1 MKHICVLPWISIDR
15 NRTRA
20 SDEISLTPCCLY
32 ESKQS
37 HTDIKEYWNSK
48 EIVNLR
54 TEFLEG
60 KMPDGCRLCW
70 DNERKGFKSLRQSVN
85 KGRLQTYKSR
95 LWQTK
100 LQQKPAQVKYTAGT
114 QCNLACRMCLPTFS
128 TKVKKVWEIVER
140 KANTEVDD
148 LLDNADYILANRHSV
163 DYIDITGG
171 EPFFHKN
178 VKKLL
183 HELIRT
189 NDNKHIT
196 LHIVTNATR
205 IDQHTVNLL
214 KQFKDVVLSISMDG
228 VGKVQEYIRPGCSW
242 ETLENNIRLLKQN
255 NFSLQVVS
263 TISVLN
269 IIHLEDLET
278 WCKYNDMHWANPA
291 PIYNPAEFSPH
302 NLPFQLHD
310 DVPEKYKK
318 YLNRGMT
325 EDPVNFIKDLD
336 RYWGTDIVKYMPEW
350 DKVFNNLH
358 WRNSNKL
365 VNMEQVA
372 RRYVG

>member
-1 MKHICVLPWISIDR
+1 MPWISIDR
-15 NRTRA
+15 NRTRS
-20 SDEISLTPCCLY
+20 SDQISLTPCCLY
-32 ESKQS
+32 ESKQR

-48 EIVNLR
+48 EIFNLR
-54 TEFLEG
+54 KEFLNG

-70 DNERKGFKSLRQSVN
+70 EHERNGIKSLRQVVN
-85 KGRLQTYKSR
+85 KGRILTYRTR
-95 LWQTK
+95 LKHTHLDQG
-100 LQQKPAQVKYTAGT
+100 PAQVKYNVGT

-128 TKVKKVWEIVER
+128 SKVKKVWDIMDR
-140 KANTEVDD
+140 KVNTKVDD
-148 LLDNADYILANRHSV
+148 LLDNADYILANRQNI

-189 NDNKHIT
+189 GDNEHIT

-205 IDQHTVNLL
+205 VDQHTVNLL
-214 KQFKDVVLSISMDG
+214 KQFKNVVLSISMDG

-242 ETLENNIRLLKQN
+242 ETLENNINLLKQN
-255 NFSLQVVS
+255 NFSLQVLA

-269 IIHLEDLET
+269 IIHLEELET
-278 WCKYNDMHWANPA
+278 WCKDNKMHWANPGLVF
-291 PIYNPAEFSPH
+291 NPAEFAPH
-302 NLPFQLHD
+302 NLPYQLHD
-310 DVPEKYKK
+310 EVPGKYKK
-318 YLNRGMT
+318 YLNKGMT

-336 RYWGTDIVKYMPEW
+336 RYWGTDISKHMPEW

-358 WRNSNKL
+358 WQNANKL
-365 VNMEQVA
+365 IEMEQVA
-372 RRYVG
+372 RRYAG

>member
-15 NRTRA
+15 NRTRS

-37 HTDIKEYWNSK
+37 HTDIEEYWNSN

-70 DNERKGFKSLRQSVN
+70 ENESKGFESLRQSVN

-100 LQQKPAQVKYTAGT
+100 LKQKPAQVKYTAGT

-128 TKVKKVWEIVER
+128 TKVKKVWEIVDR
-140 KANTEVDD
+140 TANTEVDD
-148 LLDNADYILANRHSV
+148 LLDNADYILANRQSV
-163 DYIDITGG
+163 DYVDITGG

-178 VKKLL
+178 VKELL

-189 NDNKHIT
+189 GDNKHIT

-214 KQFKDVVLSISMDG
+214 KQFKNVVLSISMDG
-228 VGKVQEYIRPGCSW
+228 VGRVQEYIRPGCSW
-242 ETLENNIRLLKQN
+242 ETLENNINLLKQN

-278 WCKYNDMHWANPA
+278 WCKDNDMHWANPA

-302 NLPFQLHD
+302 NLPYQLHD
-310 DVPEKYKK
+310 EVPEKYKK
-318 YLNRGMT
+318 YLNKGMT

-336 RYWGTDIVKYMPEW
+336 RYWGTDISKHMPEW

-358 WRNSNKL
+358 WRNANKL
-365 VNMEQVA
+365 IEMEQVA
-372 RRYVG
+372 RRYAG